1 MAPCLASF
9 HRERLCLVIDR
20 FGGDRDWT
28 EDISNLL
35 GPLDICEHVSSVW
48 WWPKTKLWDEQL
60 QTIMIT
66 VGEDYIV
73 WELDE
78 RQKTAAHNPSH
89 LKSHCLFPSWGVSG
103 HEQHRMHGQH
113 NCKMQQLPTI
123 SRLILLM
130 NQSAQFCCSYNFNK
144 GAGRRGYRERV
155 HHCTTNCFL
164 PKMQIIVFA
173 KDWNLFVLI
182 ASWRRANMPYLFFSK
197 LSLCFISPPPTH
209 CFCLGLLAIHQVSK
223 RKLFRID

>member
-1 MAPCLASF
+1 MFGKFSQGKIVSCDRPLW
-9 HRERLCLVIDR
+9 RRQRLDWGYQQFIGPIGHLWARLFSLVMTKNQALR
-20 FGGDRDWT
+20 WT
-28 EDISNLL
+28 TSN
-35 GPLDICEHVSSVW
+35 DQ
-48 WWPKTKLWDEQL
+48 T
-60 QTIMIT
+60 TIMIT

-78 RQKTAAHNPSH
+78 RQKTAAHNH
-89 LKSHCLFPSWGVSG
+89 KSHCLFPSWGVSG